1 MIHLLSLWMG
11 NNSISMIKHTT
22 FSLQF
27 LFAVMLFLCCGLLY
41 GQVESVAHRG
51 ASLSAPE
58 NTLASTVKA
67 IELGA
72 DRIEMDVRQ
81 SKDGV
86 LVLMHDARLER
97 TTNGKGYLRDFTYEE
112 LRTLDAGSWFSG
124 SNKGERIP
132 TLALILG
139 LLANTPNTAPD
150 LDIKECDP
158 IRLIDVIG
166 ASGIME
172 KHRVILHCSDEVLR
186 QSIQTQI
193 DLLQLD
199 SLVIRQGPFA
209 KKKST
214 YSTLLANPSAIINVP
229 FRQLTKRYV
238 DAIHSKG
245 GTVFLDCLG
254 RRDVSR
260 CYRKGIELGIDYIQ
274 ADQLGPLLSH
284 LIEPEVIAL
293 EELTAFDLQGHRG
306 CRGLYPENTLQAM
319 IHAVDLGVTTL
330 EMDVVITRDGKVV
343 LSHEPWLNATICLD
357 PEGNPIPKTDEKAW
371 NIYAMTYDS
380 LSRCDCGS
388 LEHPEFSQQINTEAV
403 KPMLHD
409 VIQEVES
416 YINEHGKASIKYSI
430 EIKSSRAGDN
440 VYHPI
445 PSESVEEVYK
455 VIDQA
460 LDSIAMRRVSIQS
473 FDLRVLRAL
482 RKGQLEGKYS
492 QDLSI
497 VLLDGENGNL
507 REIIAEL
514 GFVPDIYSPRYNL
527 VYSSRIEDAHAAGVF
542 VIPWTVNEVE
552 DMKRLIEMGVDGII
566 TDYPDRFFE

>member
-1 MIHLLSLWMG
+1 
-11 NNSISMIKHTT
+11 MIKHIT
-22 FSLQF
+22 FPLRFS
-27 LFAVMLFLCCGLLY
+27 FAVVFYLCCGVVFS
-41 GQVESVAHRG
+41 QVESVAHRG

-67 IELGA
+67 IELGVN
-72 DRIEMDVRQ
+72 RIEIDVRQ

-86 LVLMHDARLER
+86 LVLMNDSRLER

-124 SNKGERIP
+124 SYSGERIP

-158 IRLIDVIG
+158 VRLIDVIG
-166 ASGIME
+166 ASGILE
-172 KHRVILHCSDEVLR
+172 KHKVTLHCSNDALR

-193 DLLQLD
+193 DLLKLD

-209 KKKST
+209 NKKST
-214 YSTLLANPSAIINVP
+214 YSVLLANQSAIINVP
-229 FRQLTKRYV
+229 FRQLTKHYV

-245 GTVFLDCLG
+245 GAVFLDCLG
-254 RRDVSR
+254 RRDASR
-260 CYRKGIELGIDYIQ
+260 CYLKGIELGIDYIQ

-293 EELTAFDLQGHRG
+293 DELTAFDLQGHRG

-319 IHAVDLGVTTL
+319 IHAVNLGVTTL
-330 EMDVVITRDGKVV
+330 EMDVVITRDRKVV

-357 PEGNPIPKTDEKAW
+357 ADGNPIRKADEKAW

-380 LSRCDCGS
+380 LTRCDCGS
-388 LEHPEFSQQINTEAV
+388 LQHPQFSQQINKEAI
-403 KPMLHD
+403 KPMLLE
-409 VIQEVES
+409 VIQQVEA
-416 YINEHGKASIKYSI
+416 YIKEHGMPSVKYSI

-440 VYHPI
+440 VYHPM
-445 PSESVEEVYK
+445 PSIFVGEVYG
-455 VIDQA
+455 VLDQA
-460 LDSIAMRRVSIQS
+460 LDSTAMRRISVQS
-473 FDLRVLRAL
+473 YDLRVLRAL
-482 RKGQLEGKYS
+482 RKGQLEGVYS
-492 QDLSI
+492 KDLSI
-497 VLLDGENGNL
+497 VLLDGTNGNL

-514 GFVPDIYSPRYNL
+514 GFVPDVYSPLYNL
-527 VYSSRIEDAHAAGVF
+527 VYSSRIEDAHAAGVL
-542 VIPWTVNEVE
+542 VIPYTVNEVD

>member
-1 MIHLLSLWMG
+1 MG
-11 NNSISMIKHTT
+11 NNSIGMIKHITFPLR
-22 FSLQF
+22 FSL
-27 LFAVMLFLCCGLLY
+27 AVMIYLCCGLVS

-67 IELGA
+67 IELGV

-86 LVLMHDARLER
+86 LVLMHDSRLER
-97 TTNGKGYLRDFTYEE
+97 TTNGKGYLRDITYEE

-124 SNKGERIP
+124 SYRGERIP

-150 LDIKECDP
+150 LDIKDCDP

-166 ASGIME
+166 ASGILE
-172 KHRVILHCSDEVLR
+172 KHRVTLHCSDEALR

-209 KKKST
+209 RKKST
-214 YSTLLANPSAIINVP
+214 YSALSLGGSVIINVP

-238 DAIHSKG
+238 DAIQSKG
-245 GTVFLDCLG
+245 GAVFLDCLG
-254 RRDVSR
+254 RRDASR

-293 EELTAFDLQGHRG
+293 EELNAFDLQGHRG
-306 CRGLYPENTLQAM
+306 CRGIYPENTLQGM

-403 KPMLHD
+403 KPMLRD

-416 YINEHGKASIKYSI
+416 YINEHGKASVNYSI

-445 PSESVEEVYK
+445 PSEFVDEVYR
-455 VIDQA
+455 VLDQV
-460 LDSIAMRRVSIQS
+460 LDSTAMRRVSIQS
-473 FDLRVLRAL
+473 FNLRVLRAL

-492 QDLSI
+492 QDISI

-514 GFVPDIYSPRYNL
+514 GFVPDIYSPLYNL
-527 VYSSRIEDAHAAGVF
+527 VYSSRIEAAHAAGVL
-542 VIPWTVNEVE
+542 VVPYTVNEVE

>member
-1 MIHLLSLWMG
+1 MG
-11 NNSISMIKHTT
+11 NNSIGMIKHITFPLR
-22 FSLQF
+22 FSL
-27 LFAVMLFLCCGLLY
+27 AVMIYLCCGLVS

-67 IELGA
+67 IELGV

-112 LRTLDAGSWFSG
+112 LGSLDAGSWFSK
-124 SNKGERIP
+124 SYSGERIP

-150 LDIKECDP
+150 LDIKDCDP

-166 ASGIME
+166 ASGILE
-172 KHRVILHCSDEVLR
+172 KHRVTLHCSDEVLR

-209 KKKST
+209 RKKST
-214 YSTLLANPSAIINVP
+214 YSALSLGGSVIINVP

-238 DAIHSKG
+238 DAIQSKG
-245 GTVFLDCLG
+245 GAVFLDCLG
-254 RRDVSR
+254 RRDASR

-293 EELTAFDLQGHRG
+293 EELNAFDLQGHRG
-306 CRGLYPENTLQAM
+306 CRGIYPENTLQGM

-357 PEGNPIPKTDEKAW
+357 PEGNRIAKADEKAW

-380 LSRCDCGS
+380 LRRCDCGS
-388 LEHPEFSQQINTEAV
+388 LEHPEFSQQINAEAV
-403 KPMLHD
+403 KPLLRD

-416 YINEHGKASIKYSI
+416 YINEHGKASVKYSI

-445 PSESVEEVYK
+445 PSEFVDEVYR
-455 VIDQA
+455 VLDQV
-460 LDSIAMRRVSIQS
+460 LDSTAMRRVSIQS
-473 FDLRVLRAL
+473 FNLRVLRAL
-482 RKGQLEGKYS
+482 RNGQLEGKYS
-492 QDLSI
+492 QDISI

-514 GFVPDIYSPRYNL
+514 GFVPDIYSPIYNL
-527 VYSSRIEDAHAAGVF
+527 VYSSRIEAAHAAGVL
-542 VIPWTVNEVE
+542 VIPYTVNEVE
-552 DMKRLIEMGVDGII
+552 DMKRLIEMGVDGIL

>member
-1 MIHLLSLWMG
+1 MLSLWMG
-11 NNSISMIKHTT
+11 NNSIGMIKHITFPLR
-22 FSLQF
+22 FSL
-27 LFAVMLFLCCGLLY
+27 AVMIYLCCGLVS

-67 IELGA
+67 IELGV

-112 LRTLDAGSWFSG
+112 LGSLDAGSWFSK
-124 SNKGERIP
+124 SYSGERIP

-150 LDIKECDP
+150 LDIKDCDP

-166 ASGIME
+166 ASGILE
-172 KHRVILHCSDEVLR
+172 KHRVTLHCSDEVLR

-209 KKKST
+209 RKKST
-214 YSTLLANPSAIINVP
+214 YSALSLGGSVIINVP

-238 DAIHSKG
+238 DAIQSKG
-245 GTVFLDCLG
+245 GAVFLDCLG
-254 RRDVSR
+254 RRDASR

-293 EELTAFDLQGHRG
+293 EELNAFDLQGHRG
-306 CRGLYPENTLQAM
+306 CRGIYPENTLQGM

-357 PEGNPIPKTDEKAW
+357 PEGNRIAKADEKAW

-380 LSRCDCGS
+380 LRRCDCGS
-388 LEHPEFSQQINTEAV
+388 LEHPEFSQQINAEAV
-403 KPMLHD
+403 KPLLRD

-416 YINEHGKASIKYSI
+416 YINEHGKASVKYSI

-445 PSESVEEVYK
+445 PSEFVDEVYR
-455 VIDQA
+455 VLDQV
-460 LDSIAMRRVSIQS
+460 LDSTAMRRVSIQS
-473 FDLRVLRAL
+473 FNLRVLRAL
-482 RKGQLEGKYS
+482 RNGQLEGKYS
-492 QDLSI
+492 QDISI

-514 GFVPDIYSPRYNL
+514 GFVPDIYSPIYNL
-527 VYSSRIEDAHAAGVF
+527 VYSSRIEAAHAAGVL
-542 VIPWTVNEVE
+542 VIPYTVNEVE
-552 DMKRLIEMGVDGII
+552 DMKRLIEMGVDGIL